1 MEEAGRE
8 KRFVAWTSV
17 LAAVALTG
25 MKLAVG
31 LWTNSLGILSEAAHS
46 GLDLV
51 AAAITLWAVSV
62 SDKPADPEHTYG
74 HGKFENLSALFET
87 LLLVAT
93 CVWIVW
99 EGVDRIFFHEPVVE
113 VRVWSFVVVLTSIA
127 VDYSRSRALQR
138 AADKYGSQA
147 LEADALHFSTD
158 IWSSCVVLLGLFGVL
173 AAGRL
178 GMPWLM
184 KMDAL
189 AALGVAA
196 IVVHVCW
203 RLGKKTVDDLLDAVP
218 SEMQRTVSA
227 AAAGAAGVEEVRKVR
242 VRRSGPEFFADVTI
256 AVAQGETV
264 EETHAIADRA
274 EEAVRAALPHA
285 DVVVHVEPGAKR
297 QDLPALARA
306 AAARQRLGVHNLRIY
321 DEGGKR
327 SLEAHL
333 DVPEG
338 LRLEEAHR
346 RASAFEDELRAASPG
361 LAEVVTHLEPSG
373 EAAST
378 LRSEPTD
385 GERISAAVE
394 EFLQSRGCPGAARD
408 VKTRLAEGEL
418 SVSMRFLLDASTDI
432 TSAHRLTEEFERWL
446 RSKVPRLG
454 RVVIHVEPKT
464 I

>member
-1 MEEAGRE
+1 MEAAGKE
-8 KRFVAWTSV
+8 KRFVALTSV

-25 MKLAVG
+25 MKLGVG

-46 GLDLV
+46 SLDLV
-51 AAAITLWAVSV
+51 AAIVTLWAVSM
-62 SDKPADPEHTYG
+62 SDRPADSEHTYG
-74 HGKFENLSALFET
+74 HGKFENLSALLET
-87 LLLVAT
+87 LLLLGT
-93 CVWIVW
+93 CVWIVR
-99 EGVDRIFFHEPVVE
+99 EGVDRLFFHEPVVE
-113 VRVWSFVVVLTSIA
+113 VRVWSFVVVLTSIV
-127 VDYSRSRALQR
+127 VDFSRSRALKR
-138 AADKYGSQA
+138 VADKYGSQA

-173 AAGRL
+173 AAQRF

-189 AALGVAA
+189 AALCVAA
-196 IVVHVCW
+196 IVIHVCW
-203 RLGKKTVDDLLDAVP
+203 RLGKKSVSDLLDAVP
-218 SEMQRTVSA
+218 PETPRSVSA
-227 AAAGAAGVEEVRKVR
+227 AAAGVPGVEEVRKVR

-274 EEAVRAALPHA
+274 EDAVRAALPHA
-285 DVVVHVEPGAKR
+285 DVVVHVEPGGGP

-338 LRLEEAHR
+338 LRLEEAHN
-346 RASAFEDELRAASPG
+346 RASAFEDDIRRASPG

-373 EAAST
+373 ETAST

-385 GERISAAVE
+385 GERVAAAVE
-394 EFLQSRGCPGAARD
+394 EFLAARGCPGAARD

-418 SVSMRFLLDASTDI
+418 SVSLRFSLDASIDI
-432 TSAHRLTEEFERWL
+432 TSAHKLTEEFERWL
-446 RSKVPRLG
+446 RSRVPRLG
-454 RVVIHVEPKT
+454 RVVIHVEPRP
-464 I
+464 